1 MNMLEVKNL
10 TFKYDNHNY
19 ILNNLSF
26 NIQKNELISI
36 VGGSGCGKSTII
48 KILAGIEKDF
58 NGIVQLKSTSYMPQS
73 DTLLPWRTILEN
85 ILLPIEIKK
94 GDKKKESEK
103 AKSLLKRFNLLEYSN
118 NYPKELSGGM
128 KQRISLI
135 RTLMSDSDLLL
146 LDEPFSALDAITRED
161 LQNWLLNTVSILNKS
176 MIFIT
181 HDIDEAIFLS
191 HRIFVCQKKPLS
203 KFKEFFVPKN
213 ITLEEKLKLRK
224 EILSIIK
231 GEDFYEKN

>member
-48 KILAGIEKDF
+48 KILAGIEKKF

-94 GDKKKESEK
+94 GDKKKGK
-103 AKSLLKRFNLLEYSN
+103 
-118 NYPKELSGGM
+118 
-128 KQRISLI
+128 
-135 RTLMSDSDLLL
+135 
-146 LDEPFSALDAITRED
+146 
-161 LQNWLLNTVSILNKS
+161 
-176 MIFIT
+176 
-181 HDIDEAIFLS
+181 
-191 HRIFVCQKKPLS
+191 
-203 KFKEFFVPKN
+203 
-213 ITLEEKLKLRK
+213 
-224 EILSIIK
+224 
-231 GEDFYEKN
+231 